1 MQQRGGFAAKQ
12 QQQRADRARFRFLA
26 ECSVRVCARVCVHP
40 PLHHHHPLTPLP
52 PPHTPSAPV
61 HAPHGKESGARGR
74 HGHLREP
81 TRTALP
87 SPSPIS
93 VLLLLLLLLPLRAPL
108 EHCSSS
114 TTPASGRPP
123 RAPADGMRRLA
134 PVHLSALLAAGLS
147 FACYAPSLDSA
158 RERAHRSAV
167 VIEGEVS
174 ARPESSSVR
183 VRVLDVWPRKSG
195 GLEREQLVTVGGL
208 GSDAEPCAAAAAAL
222 VQNRSYVFFM
232 EPTEEPLVFRASFAP
247 LESAEKSVKKDV
259 ESVLCE
265 DCDSAPKVKTMRSQ
279 WVWEGD
285 RVTLKCEAQ
294 GNPSPSFR
302 WFKDGSELRKSKDV
316 KIKTNKKNSKIQI
329 SRVRLEDSGNYTCVA
344 ENSLGKENSTSYI
357 NVQSITTT
365 LSPGSSHARKCNETE
380 KAYCVNGGDC
390 YFIHGINQLSC
401 KCPNDYTGDRCQTS
415 VMASFYKAEELY
427 QKRVLTI
434 TGICVAL
441 LVVGI
446 VCVVAYCKTK
456 KQRKKMQNH
465 LHQNMCVEHPN
476 RMLANGP
483 NHPGPGPGPEE
494 IPMVDYI
501 SKNVP
506 ATERVIRHGT
516 ETSGNF
522 SGSRMS
528 SRSHHSSTASHAS
541 SHRHEERTWSME
553 RSDSMNSDCHSGA
566 LSSSV
571 GTSKCSSP
579 ACMARRAAHC
589 GYSEPSRRPL
599 QYGDSYDS
607 LRDSPHSDRYVSA
620 LTTPARL
627 SPVDFHCSLPPQV
640 PTFQI
645 TTPNASHALSL
656 PPAAAMGSYSPDD
669 DQPLLQRYRRPRRPY
684 CGAESTG
691 SLPSSPYRFVDDEDY
706 ETTQE
711 YMSSRERPKK
721 SSSGRRWRRRSRL
734 NGHVSQRSKGPRD
747 YSSQSCLSD
756 SEWEGEEDEEEVGD
770 LGHGESTPF
779 LSMQNMTATEP
790 ATIYRPND
798 TRTYSNTAR
807 GGSRANTQASKLS
820 QSRSKP
826 DNAPL

>member
-1 MQQRGGFAAKQ
+1 
-12 QQQRADRARFRFLA
+12 
-26 ECSVRVCARVCVHP
+26 
-40 PLHHHHPLTPLP
+40 
-52 PPHTPSAPV
+52 
-61 HAPHGKESGARGR
+61 
-74 HGHLREP
+74 
-81 TRTALP
+81 
-87 SPSPIS
+87 
-93 VLLLLLLLLPLRAPL
+93 
-108 EHCSSS
+108 
-114 TTPASGRPP
+114 
-123 RAPADGMRRLA
+123 MRRLD
-134 PVHLSALLAAGLS
+134 PVHFSMLVIGVS
-147 FACYAPSLDSA
+147 FACYAPSLDSLQDQA
-158 RERAHRSAV
+158 YRSAV

-174 ARPESSSVR
+174 SLPENVSVEPYS
-183 VRVLDVWPRKSG
+183 VNVKVLDVWPVNSG
-195 GLEREQLVTVGGL
+195 GLEREQLVTVGEF
-208 GSDAEPCAAAAAAL
+208 GSEAPCVA
-222 VQNRSYVFFM
+222 VEKHHRYIFFM
-232 EPTEEPLVFRASFAP
+232 DPTEEPLVFKASFAP
-247 LESAEKSVKKDV
+247 LDSTEKTLKKDV
-259 ESVLCE
+259 ESILCE
-265 DCDSAPKVKTMRSQ
+265 DCASSPKVKPMDSQ
-279 WVWEGD
+279 WLLEGKKL
-285 RVTLKCEAQ
+285 TLKCEAV
-294 GNPSPSFR
+294 GNPSPSFN
-302 WFKDGSELRKSKDV
+302 WYKDGNQLRKRKDV
-316 KIKTNKKNSKIQI
+316 KIKSNKKNSKLHI
-329 SRVRLEDSGNYTCVA
+329 SRVRQEDSGNYTCVA
-344 ENSLGKENSTSYI
+344 ENSLGRENATSYVS
-357 NVQSITTT
+357 VQSITTT

-380 KAYCVNGGDC
+380 KTHCVNGGDC

-401 KCPNDYTGDRCQTS
+401 KCPNDYTGERCQTS
-415 VMASFYKAEELY
+415 VMAGFYKHLGIEIMEAEELY

-456 KQRKKMQNH
+456 KQRKKMHNH

-483 NHPGPGPGPEE
+483 NHPGPGPEE

-506 ATERVIRHGT
+506 ATERVVRHGT

-528 SRSHHSSTASHAS
+528 SRSHHTSTASHAS

-553 RSDSMNSDCHSGA
+553 RTDSIHSDCQSGA

-579 ACMARRAAHC
+579 ACMEARARRAAYC
-589 GYSEPSRRPL
+589 GYPDATQCPL

-627 SPVDFHCSLPPQV
+627 SPVDFHSSLPPQV

-656 PPAAAMGSYSPDD
+656 PPAAAAVDMDD
-669 DQPLLQRYRRPRRPY
+669 DQPLLHRYRRSRRPY
-684 CGAESTG
+684 YAADSTG

-711 YMSSRERPKK
+711 YMSSREQQKK
-721 SSSGRRWRRRSRL
+721 SGGSGRHWRRRSRL
-734 NGHVSQRSKGPRD
+734 NGHVSQRAPDPRN

-756 SEWEGEEDEEEVGD
+756 SEWEDDEVGD

-779 LSMQNMTATEP
+779 LSMQNMNAAEP

-798 TRTYSNTAR
+798 TRTFCNTGR
-807 GGSRANTQASKLS
+807 SGSRGTVQANKLS
-820 QSRSKP
+820 QSRSRP

>member
-1 MQQRGGFAAKQ
+1 
-12 QQQRADRARFRFLA
+12 
-26 ECSVRVCARVCVHP
+26 
-40 PLHHHHPLTPLP
+40 
-52 PPHTPSAPV
+52 
-61 HAPHGKESGARGR
+61 
-74 HGHLREP
+74 
-81 TRTALP
+81 
-87 SPSPIS
+87 
-93 VLLLLLLLLPLRAPL
+93 
-108 EHCSSS
+108 
-114 TTPASGRPP
+114 
-123 RAPADGMRRLA
+123 MRRLD
-134 PVHLSALLAAGLS
+134 PVHFSMLVIGVS
-147 FACYAPSLDSA
+147 FACYAPSLDSLQEQA
-158 RERAHRSAV
+158 YRSAV
-167 VIEGEVS
+167 VIEGEVRSLPENVS
-174 ARPESSSVR
+174 AEAYSVN
-183 VRVLDVWPRKSG
+183 VKVLDVWPSNSG
-195 GLEREQLVTVGGL
+195 GLEREQLVTVGEF
-208 GSDAEPCAAAAAAL
+208 GSEAPCVAVEKDHRYL
-222 VQNRSYVFFM
+222 FFM
-232 EPTEEPLVFRASFAP
+232 DPTEEPLVFKASFAP
-247 LESAEKSVKKDV
+247 LETIEKNLKKDV
-259 ESVLCE
+259 ESILCE
-265 DCDSAPKVKTMRSQ
+265 DCASAPKVKPMRSQ
-279 WVWEGD
+279 WVAEGD

-294 GNPSPSFR
+294 GNPRPSFR

-329 SRVRLEDSGNYTCVA
+329 SRVRLEDSGNYTCVV
-344 ENSLGKENSTSYI
+344 ENSLGKENSTSYV

-465 LHQNMCVEHPN
+465 LHQNMCVEHSN

-541 SHRHEERTWSME
+541 CHRNEERTWSME

-589 GYSEPSRRPL
+589 GYSEPPRRPL

-627 SPVDFHCSLPPQV
+627 SPVDFHSSLPQQV

-656 PPAAAMGSYSPDD
+656 PPAASAGAGGGSYSPGD
-669 DQPLLQRYRRPRRPY
+669 DQPLLRRPRRPRRP
-684 CGAESTG
+684 CGGAESTG
-691 SLPSSPYRFVDDEDY
+691 SLPSSPYRFADDEDY

-711 YMSSRERPKK
+711 YASARERPKK
-721 SSSGRRWRRRSRL
+721 TGSGRRWRRRPRP
-734 NGHVSQRSKGPRD
+734 NGHVSQRAKGPGD
-747 YSSQSCLSD
+747 FSSQSCLSD
-756 SEWEGEEDEEEVGD
+756 SEWEQEDEEEELGD

-779 LSMQNMTATEP
+779 LSMQNMSTPEP
-790 ATIYRPND
+790 VTIYRPND
-798 TRTYSNTAR
+798 TRTYSAALR
-807 GGSRANTQASKLS
+807 GGSRLYPHASKLS

>member
-1 MQQRGGFAAKQ
+1 PNQ
-12 QQQRADRARFRFLA
+12 
-26 ECSVRVCARVCVHP
+26 S
-40 PLHHHHPLTPLP
+40 
-52 PPHTPSAPV
+52 
-61 HAPHGKESGARGR
+61 ESIA
-74 HGHLREP
+74 HCCLRE
-81 TRTALP
+81 TTE
-87 SPSPIS
+87 
-93 VLLLLLLLLPLRAPL
+93 VLKRKK
-108 EHCSSS
+108 SS
-114 TTPASGRPP
+114 T
-123 RAPADGMRRLA
+123 
-134 PVHLSALLAAGLS
+134 
-147 FACYAPSLDSA
+147 
-158 RERAHRSAV
+158 
-167 VIEGEVS
+167 
-174 ARPESSSVR
+174 
-183 VRVLDVWPRKSG
+183 
-195 GLEREQLVTVGGL
+195 
-208 GSDAEPCAAAAAAL
+208 
-222 VQNRSYVFFM
+222 
-232 EPTEEPLVFRASFAP
+232 
-247 LESAEKSVKKDV
+247 
-259 ESVLCE
+259 
-265 DCDSAPKVKTMRSQ
+265 PKVKPMDSQ
-279 WVWEGD
+279 WLLEGKKL
-285 RVTLKCEAQ
+285 TLKCEAV
-294 GNPSPSFR
+294 GNPSPSFN
-302 WFKDGSELRKSKDV
+302 WYKDGSQLRKRKDV
-316 KIKTNKKNSKIQI
+316 KIKSNKKNSKLHI

-344 ENSLGKENSTSYI
+344 ENSLGRENATSYVSI
-357 NVQSITTT
+357 QSITTT

-380 KAYCVNGGDC
+380 KTYCVNGGDC

-401 KCPNDYTGDRCQTS
+401 KCPNDYTGERCQTS
-415 VMASFYKAEELY
+415 VMAGFYKHLGIEIMEAEELY

-456 KQRKKMQNH
+456 KQRKKMHNH
-465 LHQNMCVEHPN
+465 LHQNMCAEHPN

-483 NHPGPGPGPEE
+483 NHPGPGPEE

-506 ATERVIRHGT
+506 ATERVVRHGT

-528 SRSHHSSTASHAS
+528 SRSHHTSTASHAS

-553 RSDSMNSDCHSGA
+553 RTDSIHSDCQSGA

-579 ACMARRAAHC
+579 ACMEARARRAAYC
-589 GYSEPSRRPL
+589 GYPDTTQCPL

-627 SPVDFHCSLPPQV
+627 SPVDFHSSLPPQV

-656 PPAAAMGSYSPDD
+656 PPAASAIAMAAYSPDD
-669 DQPLLQRYRRPRRPY
+669 DQPLLHRYRRSRRPY
-684 CGAESTG
+684 YAAESTG

-711 YMSSRERPKK
+711 YMSSREQPKK
-721 SSSGRRWRRRSRL
+721 SSSGRRWHRRSRV
-734 NGHVSQRSKGPRD
+734 NGHVSQRTPGPRN

-756 SEWEGEEDEEEVGD
+756 SEWEDDEVGD

-779 LSMQNMTATEP
+779 LSIQNMNATEP

-798 TRTYSNTAR
+798 TRTFTNMGRS
-807 GGSRANTQASKLS
+807 GSRGNVQANKLS
-820 QSRSKP
+820 QSRSRP